1 MIHKQKG
8 RTVVCAPLFPG
19 TKTEGWWLVVGDR
32 ASNALLAIKRVTLG
46 TKARVKL
53 DFVAPDTVG
62 EHEFV
67 LNLMCDSYMAADQ
80 EYEFKVMVKEQTS
93 SDSDDAG
100 DE

>member
-1 MIHKQKG
+1 MLYKQKG

-32 ASNALLAIKRVTLG
+32 TSNALLAIKRVTLG

-67 LNLMCDSYMAADQ
+67 LNLMCDSYMGADQ
-80 EYEFKVMVKEQTS
+80 EYEFKILLRQPS
-93 SDSDDAG
+93 DYDSDDAG